1 MNNNY
6 STRDFYLVSYL
17 SLVGNEIDDSRLVD
31 QNVTEFSF
39 KSDDKLMSD
48 VENFYS
54 QNATVSPKS
63 YGNSFRKVKTIIHNL
78 KSGYGASTVY
88 HQGIIN
94 NANNKY
100 RTEISR
106 G

>member
-39 KSDDKLMSD
+39 KLDDKLLSD
-48 VENFYS
+48 VESFYS
-54 QNATVSPKS
+54 HATVSPKS
-63 YGNSFRKVKTIIHNL
+63 YGNSFRKIKTIIHNL
-78 KSGYGASTVY
+78 KSGHGTSTVY
-88 HQGIIN
+88 HQGTTKN
-94 NANNKY
+94 VNHKH